1 MNYAGKPFEY
11 KETAKRL
18 KYIAAAAVFLLAA
31 VILIIVK
38 SAFASDQ
45 KITISSLE
53 ELQKIG
59 TQADYPLDGQ
69 YTLANDL
76 DGAELQEELIIAQI
90 GTQNQP
96 FTGSFDGQGHIIK
109 NLQITEEEETAALE
123 GNGYPL
129 FLASE
134 NSIVN
139 LTLEQVVLKE
149 ETGDNSASGKDQENT
164 GKSADADVPEDNN
177 DEEMK
182 KAGGDEKKDEANVSS
197 KDSSQA
203 GAAASKSTDKNTQD
217 KKEPVKIS
225 TWEQFVHIGD
235 TSYDPAYT
243 MDADYILVSKI
254 ASDGKDFTPIGTKE
268 NPFCGTFDGQDY
280 PIDLRKNPEI
290 KTDSSY
296 GGLFGVV
303 KEPEKNE

>member
-90 GTQNQP
+90 GTQDQP

-139 LTLEQVVLKE
+139 LTLEQVVVKE

-182 KAGGDEKKDEANVSS
+182 KAGEDEKKDEANASS

-203 GAAASKSTDKNTQD
+203 GAAASKS
-217 KKEPVKIS
+217 PVKIS

-235 TSYDPAYT
+235 TSYDPAYK

-254 ASDGKDFTPIGTKE
+254 VSDGKKFTPIGTKE
-268 NPFCGTFDGQDY
+268 KPFCGTFDGQDY
-280 PIDLRKNPEI
+280 TIDLRKNPEI

-303 KEPEKNE
+303 KEPDKNE